1 MWRAAKDHSAGDPL
15 IILPLRRREI
25 GHRKRRVQ
33 RKGSGKFTARLS
45 PRLRVGQG
53 KKRFFLVASSLRLVM
68 SCLYSVIQ
76 RAFAAED
83 GVRRDLQ
90 RRPLDSAKCLHIDVQ
105 AVQMGDCISLLHIQ
119 HPCCQMPCKW
129 HTIPHLVRVQAR
141 AQVSTFAYRSE
152 CHKEDVRL
160 CIRAEFHS
168 CSLSLY

>member
-53 KKRFFLVASSLRLVM
+53 KKRFFLVALSLRLVM

-76 RAFAAED
+76 RAFAVED
-83 GVRRDLQ
+83 GIS
-90 RRPLDSAKCLHIDVQ
+90 SA
-105 AVQMGDCISLLHIQ
+105 GLLIQ
-119 HPCCQMPCKW
+119 PNVYTLMSRLSKW
-129 HTIPHLVRVQAR
+129 ATA
-141 AQVSTFAYRSE
+141 
-152 CHKEDVRL
+152 
-160 CIRAEFHS
+160 FHS
-168 CSLSLY
+168 CTFNTLVARCHANGTLFLTSFVCKQEHKSRPLRIAPNETDS